1 MKKLFKYIE
10 NLWLG
15 NDNKPSIRRILAI
28 IFSIDLVRNFHQAGS
43 AVTKMLKLLIEGKN
57 LDSNVVNSISSFLSN
72 EAMII
77 GVEAGLIAA
86 LLSLT
91 TYQNLQLNKPYGGD
105 SYPQEQG
112 GLMQG
117 PTDCIGNTPPHE

>member
-10 NLWLG
+10 NVWIG
-15 NDNKPSIRRILAI
+15 HDGKPSIRRILAI
-28 IFSIDLVRNFHQAGS
+28 AFSIDLIRNFHQAGG
-43 AVTKMLKLLIEGKN
+43 AITKMLNLLWGGKT
-57 LDSNVVNSISSFLSN
+57 LDPAVVTSISSFLSN

-91 TYQNLQLNKPYGGD
+91 TYQTLQLNNKPYGDPGLGDQPGGD
-105 SYPQEQG
+105 SP
-112 GLMQG
+112 
-117 PTDCIGNTPPHE
+117 GNIPPHA